1 DYYAYVNDCIDD
13 NLFIFICNCNPNVNA
28 EKVEKELLK
37 IIDKLKMGKISQKDL
52 QRVKNN
58 VKSDFIFS
66 LNNASAVAN
75 IYGSYL
81 ARGDINPL
89 LNYEKDIQNLELKDL
104 ISCAKKYFIQE
115 NSTTVILRKDSNG

>member
-1 DYYAYVNDCIDD
+1 
-13 NLFIFICNCNPNVNA
+13 
-28 EKVEKELLK
+28 
-37 IIDKLKMGKISQKDL
+37 M
-52 QRVKNN
+52 KNN

-66 LNNASAVAN
+66 FNNASAVAN

-104 ISCAKKYFIQE
+104 ISCAKNILFKKIQ
-115 NSTTVILRKDSNG
+115 LR